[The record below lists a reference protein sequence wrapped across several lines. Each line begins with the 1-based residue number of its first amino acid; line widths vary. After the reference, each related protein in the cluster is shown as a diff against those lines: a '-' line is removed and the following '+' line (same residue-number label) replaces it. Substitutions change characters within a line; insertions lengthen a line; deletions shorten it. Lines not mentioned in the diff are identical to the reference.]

1 MGYIFIH
8 SMSGLSSGDFASH
21 NEPQPSNMNLAE
33 SLTCFNFNYSVE
45 PHSFSTILIEM
56 HSCFKP
62 RTHS

>member
-21 NEPQPSNMNLAE
+21 DEPQPSNMNLAE
-33 SLTCFNFNYSVE
+33 SLTCFNSNHSVE
-45 PHSFSTILIEM
+45 PHSFSTVFLDM
-56 HSCFKP
+56 YSCCNP